1 MPHPVP
7 NHPAGPI
14 RSITPTID
22 IYIKLAQFPTLAHEI
37 RVRMRDE
44 LFQRGIIDPE
54 SFKAE
59 VKAKALESQRREGL
73 YDPFGQEQA
82 HIWQKR
88 KDRIRDFQTD
98 AYFGNN
104 LSLTLLNSII
114 EDVLNSQPGHT
125 DSVELTFNPE
135 IAPWE
140 MLFRQGELYE
150 NLPFDQLEKVKH
162 HLQEIKVVLIKGMIS
177 DQLRFI
183 GVAKHVF
190 SIADLRRIYRRRI
203 GGGKIGGKAAGM
215 ILAWKILQQQPTDGS
230 PDISEFVEIP
240 DSYFLGSE
248 VIYDFRLMNNLD
260 SYMNQKYRPLEE
272 IRQDHPKI
280 EAEHLM
286 GRFPEN
292 IIDSLRYVLKQ
303 FGEDPIIVRSSSL
316 LEDNFGFS
324 FAGKYSSYFC
334 PNQGTEKE
342 NLRDL
347 LDAIRRVYA
356 STINP
361 DAILYRQHHGLIDYD
376 ERMAVLLQR
385 VRGKRYGRYFLPTIA
400 GVGFSRNPFRWNP
413 KIDREAGFL
422 RIVWGIGTRAV
433 DRVDND
439 YPRMIS
445 LSHPQLRPEATPS
458 AQRQYAQWYVDLVD
472 LEQNKFITLPVN
484 DVLGLDYPG
493 LRYIASQDKGD
504 YLQRILS
511 IGGLNANDRF
521 VLTFDALVRDRKFVT
536 LMRTALERL
545 EKGYKTPVD
554 MEFTI
559 EILPGRPYPEFKLHL
574 LQCRPLSQRQN
585 EEFVEI
591 PMAVPLQRIL
601 FTSRGLIPNGRAE
614 QVRYIIFV
622 NPEKYREIPKTD
634 TKLELGRAI
643 GRLNKLLENDSF
655 ILVGPGRWGS
665 TNLELGVRVS
675 YADIYNTKV
684 LIELGV
690 AQDGK
695 PPELSYGTHFFQ
707 DLVESGIHSLPIPLH
722 LEGASFNWR
731 FFRLAP
737 NSLANLLPKDEKLS
751 PYLQV
756 IDLPQVTNGYR
767 LDVLMDGTNNDEAL
781 GYLVKSTQNDLI
793 LAKEQ
798 SSMGYP
804 FTM

>member
-7 NHPAGPI
+7 TNHSGPI

-22 IYIKLAQFPTLAHEI
+22 IYIKLAQYPTLAHDI
-37 RVRMRDE
+37 RVRMREE
-44 LFQRGIIDPE
+44 LFSRGIIDQE
-54 SFKAE
+54 AFSAE

-104 LSLTLLNSII
+104 LSIALLESII
-114 EDVLNSQPGHT
+114 VDVLNNQPGHT
-125 DSVELTFNPE
+125 DSIELTFNPE
-135 IAPWE
+135 VAPWE
-140 MLFRQGELYE
+140 LLFRQGELYE
-150 NLPFDQLEKVKH
+150 SLPPHQQEHVKH

-183 GVAKHVF
+183 AVAKNVL

-215 ILAWKILQQQPTDGS
+215 ILAWKILQQKPTDGG

-248 VIYDFRLMNNLD
+248 VIYDFRLMNNLE

-272 IRQDHPKI
+272 IRQEHPKI
-280 EAEHLM
+280 EAEHLA
-286 GRFPEN
+286 GRFPEH
-292 IIDSLRYVLKQ
+292 IMDSLRYVLAQ
-303 FGEDPIIVRSSSL
+303 FGDDPIIVRSSSL

-334 PNQGTEKE
+334 PNQGTKEE

-400 GVGFSRNPFRWNP
+400 GVGFSRNPFRWHP
-413 KIDREAGFL
+413 KIKREDGFL
-422 RIVWGIGTRAV
+422 RIVWGMGTRAV

-445 LSHPQLRPEATPS
+445 LSHPQLRPEATPA
-458 AQRQYAQWYVDLVD
+458 AQRQYAQWSVDLVD
-472 LEQNKFITLPVN
+472 LEKNEFVTLPI
-484 DVLGLDYPG
+484 DQVLGLDYPE

-511 IGGLNANDRF
+511 VGGLHEDDRF

-554 MEFTI
+554 MEFTV
-559 EILPGRPYPEFKLHL
+559 EVVPGRPYPDFKLHL
-574 LQCRPLSQRQN
+574 LQCRPLSQRKN
-585 EEFVEI
+585 EDLVQI
-591 PMAVPLQRIL
+591 PTDVPEKRIL

-622 NPEKYREIPKTD
+622 NPELYREIPEVN

-643 GRLNKLLENDSF
+643 GRLNKLLEEESF
-655 ILVGPGRWGS
+655 ILIGPGRWGS

-707 DLVESGIHSLPIPLH
+707 DLVESGIYSLPIPLH

-737 NSLANLLPKDEKLS
+737 NSLDKLLPEDKALA
-751 PYLQV
+751 PYLKV
-756 IDLPQVTNGYR
+756 IDIPQVTNGYR
-767 LDVLMDGTNNDEAL
+767 LNVLMDGTTNDEAI
-781 GYLVKSTQNDLI
+781 GFLVKSTHHDLVV
-793 LAKEQ
+793 AKEQ
-798 SSMGYP
+798 SKMGYP

>member
-7 NHPAGPI
+7 SNYSTPI

-22 IYIKLAQFPTLAHEI
+22 IYIKLAQYPTLAHEI

-44 LFQRGIIDPE
+44 LFQRGIIE
-54 SFKAE
+54 EEVLNAE
-59 VKAKALESQRREGL
+59 VKEKALESQRREGL
-73 YDPFGQEQA
+73 FDPFGQEQA

-104 LSLTLLNSII
+104 LSITLLDGII
-114 EDVLNSQPGHT
+114 EEVLNSQPGHS
-125 DSVELTFNPE
+125 DSIELNFNPE

-150 NLPFDQLEKVKH
+150 NLPPDQLKKVKH
-162 HLQEIKVVLIKGMIS
+162 HLLEIKVVLIKGMIS

-183 GVAKHVF
+183 AVAKHVF
-190 SIADLRRIYRRRI
+190 SIDDLRRIYRRRI

-215 ILAWKILQQQPTDGS
+215 ILAWKILQQKSTDGS

-248 VIYDFRLMNNLD
+248 VIYDFRLMNNLER
-260 SYMNQKYRPLEE
+260 YMNQKYRPLDE
-272 IRQDHPKI
+272 IREEHPKI
-280 EAEHLM
+280 EEDHLA
-286 GRFPEN
+286 GTFPPHIVQRLNDMLDE
-292 IIDSLRYVLKQ
+292 
-303 FGEDPIIVRSSSL
+303 FGDDPIIVRSSSL
-316 LEDNFGFS
+316 LEDNFGYS

-334 PNQGTEKE
+334 PNQGTKEK
-342 NLRDL
+342 NLKDL

-385 VRGKRYGRYFLPTIA
+385 VRGKRYGRYFFPTIA
-400 GVGFSRNPFRWNP
+400 GVGFSRNPFRWHP
-413 KIDREAGFL
+413 KIDRNAGFL
-422 RIVWGIGTRAV
+422 RIVWGMGTRAV
-433 DRVDND
+433 DRVSND

-445 LSHPQLRPEATPS
+445 LSHPRLRPESTPA
-458 AQRQYAQWYVDLVD
+458 AQRQYAQWFIDLVD
-472 LEQNKFITLPVN
+472 LEKNKFNSLPIEE
-484 DVLGLDYPG
+484 VLGLDYPG
-493 LRYIASQDKGD
+493 LRYIASQDKGE
-504 YLQRILS
+504 YLQRIVS
-511 IGGLNANDRF
+511 VGGLDEHDRF
-521 VLTFDALVRDRKFVT
+521 VLTFEALVRDRKFVT
-536 LMRTALERL
+536 LMRTALANL

-554 MEFTI
+554 IEFTV
-559 EILPGRPYPEFKLHL
+559 EVLPGRPYPEFKLHL
-574 LQCRPLSQRQN
+574 LQCRPLSQRKN
-585 EEFVEI
+585 EELVTL
-591 PMAVPLQRIL
+591 PTGVPEQRIL

-622 NPEKYREIPKTD
+622 NPETYREIPD
-634 TKLELGRAI
+634 NATKLELGRAI
-643 GRLNKLLENDSF
+643 GRLNKLLEEESF
-655 ILVGPGRWGS
+655 ILIGPGRWGS
-665 TNLELGVRVS
+665 TNLELGVRVT

-707 DLVESGIHSLPIPLH
+707 DLVESGIFSLPIPLH
-722 LEGASFNWR
+722 EKGASFNWR

-737 NSLANLLPKDEKLS
+737 NSLATLLPEDEGLS
-751 PYLQV
+751 DYLQV
-756 IDLPQVTNGYR
+756 IDLLQLTNGFR
-767 LDVLMDGTNNDEAL
+767 LNVLMDGTNNDEAI
-781 GYLVKSTQNDLI
+781 GHLVESTQNDQI
-793 LAKEQ
+793 VANDQ
-798 SSMGYP
+798 SSLGYP
-804 FTM
+804 FIV

>member
-1 MPHPVP
+1 MTYPAP
-7 NHPAGPI
+7 NNVEPI

-22 IYIKLAQFPTLAHEI
+22 IYIKLAQFPTLAHDI
-37 RVRMRDE
+37 RVRMREE
-44 LFQRGIIDPE
+44 LFQRGIIDQE
-54 SFKAE
+54 TFNAE

-73 YDPFGQEQA
+73 HDPFGQEQA

-88 KDRIRDFQTD
+88 KDRIRNFQTD

-104 LSLTLLNSII
+104 LSLALLDAII
-114 EDVLNSQPGHT
+114 DDVLNNQPGHT
-125 DSVELTFNPE
+125 DSIELTFNPE

-150 NLPFDQLEKVKH
+150 ALPSHMWKQVKH

-183 GVAKHVF
+183 AVAKHVL

-215 ILAWKILQQQPTDGS
+215 ILAWKILQQPPKDGG
-230 PDISEFVEIP
+230 PDISAFVEIP

-260 SYMNQKYRPLEE
+260 VYMNQKYRPLEE
-272 IRQDHPKI
+272 IRRDHPRI
-280 EAEHLM
+280 EAEHLA
-286 GRFPEN
+286 GVFPEP
-292 IIDSLRYVLKQ
+292 IVDQLRYVLEQ
-303 FGEDPIIVRSSSL
+303 FGDDPIIVRSSSL

-334 PNQGTEKE
+334 PNQGTHKE
-342 NLRDL
+342 NLRGL

-376 ERMAVLLQR
+376 ERMGVLIQR
-385 VRGKRYGRYFLPTIA
+385 VRGKRHGRYYFPTIA
-400 GVGFSRNPFRWNP
+400 GVGFSRNPFRWHP
-413 KIDREAGFL
+413 KIERDVGFL
-422 RIVWGIGTRAV
+422 RIVCGMGTRAV

-445 LSHPQLRPEATPS
+445 LSHPQLRPESTAA
-458 AQRQYAQWYVDLVD
+458 AQRQYAQWYIDLVD
-472 LEQNKFITLPVN
+472 LETNEFTTLPV
-484 DVLGLDYPG
+484 DEVLHRDFPG
-493 LRYIASQDKGD
+493 LRYVASQDKGD

-511 IGGLNANDRF
+511 LGSLDKDEQF
-521 VLTFDALVRDRKFVT
+521 VLTFDALTRDRNFVT

-545 EKGYKTPVD
+545 EAGYRTPVD
-554 MEFTI
+554 MEFTV
-559 EILPGRPYPEFKLHL
+559 EVLPGRPYPDYRLNL
-574 LQCRPLSQRQN
+574 LQCRPLSQR
-585 EEFVEI
+585 ESEDLIDI
-591 PMAVPLQRIL
+591 PTEVPPQHIL

-622 NPEKYREIPKTD
+622 NPETYRQIPNTAI
-634 TKLELGRAI
+634 KLELGRAI
-643 GRLNKLLENDSF
+643 GRLNKLLENESF
-655 ILVGPGRWGS
+655 ILIGPGRWGS

-722 LEGASFNWR
+722 LDGASFNWR
-731 FFRLAP
+731 VFRLAP
-737 NSLANLLPKDEKLS
+737 NSLATLLPEDASLA

-767 LDVLMDGTNNDEAL
+767 LNVLMDGTNNDEAI
-781 GYLVKSTQNDLI
+781 GYLVKSTQNDNLVTSG
-793 LAKEQ
+793 Q
-798 SSMGYP
+798 SSIGHL
-804 FTM
+804 FTG

>member
-1 MPHPVP
+1 MEFPVP
-7 NHPAGPI
+7 HSNGPI

-22 IYIKLAQFPTLAHEI
+22 IYIKLAQYPTLAHGI
-37 RVRMRDE
+37 RVRMREE
-44 LFQRGIIDPE
+44 LFQRGIIDQE
-54 SFKAE
+54 TFNAE
-59 VKAKALESQRREGL
+59 IKAKAQESQRREGL
-73 YDPFGQEQA
+73 YDPFNQEQA

-98 AYFGNN
+98 AYFANN
-104 LSLTLLNSII
+104 LSLSLLDTII
-114 EDVLNSQPGHT
+114 EDVLNSQPGHS
-125 DSVELTFNPE
+125 DSIELTFNPE

-150 NLPFDQLEKVKH
+150 ALPPDQLEKVRH

-183 GVAKHVF
+183 AVAKHVL

-215 ILAWKILQQQPTDGS
+215 ILAWKILQQKPTDGS
-230 PDISEFVEIP
+230 PDLSDFVEIP

-272 IRQDHPKI
+272 IRREHPKI
-280 EAEHLM
+280 EAEHLA
-286 GRFPEN
+286 GRFPEGIVDN
-292 IIDSLRYVLKQ
+292 LRYVLQQ
-303 FGEDPIIVRSSSL
+303 FGSDPIIVRSSSL

-334 PNQGTEKE
+334 PNQGTPKE

-385 VRGKRYGRYFLPTIA
+385 VRGKRYGRYFMPSIA
-400 GVGFSRNPFRWNP
+400 GVGFSRNPFRWHP
-413 KIDREAGFL
+413 KIRREDGFL
-422 RIVWGIGTRAV
+422 RIVWGVGTRAV

-439 YPRMIS
+439 YPRLIS
-445 LSHPQLRPEATPS
+445 LSHPQLRPESTPQ

-472 LEQNKFITLPVN
+472 LEQNKFTTLPIN
-484 DVLGLDYPG
+484 QVLNRDFPD
-493 LRYIASQDKGD
+493 LRYIASLDKGD

-511 IGGLNANDRF
+511 VGALDEADRF

-536 LMRTALERL
+536 LMRTALARL
-545 EKGYKTPVD
+545 EVGYKTPVD
-554 MEFTI
+554 MEFTV
-559 EILPGRPYPEFKLHL
+559 EILPGRPYPDFKLHL
-574 LQCRPLSQRQN
+574 LQCRPLSQRAN
-585 EEFVEI
+585 EETVTI
-591 PMAVPLQRIL
+591 PTDVPPKRVL

-614 QVRYIIFV
+614 QIRYVIFV
-622 NPEKYREIPKTD
+622 DPEKYRLIPDTP

-643 GRLNKLLENDSF
+643 GRLNKLLENEAF
-655 ILVGPGRWGS
+655 ILIGPGRWGS

-675 YADIYNTKV
+675 YADIYNTRV

-707 DLVESGIHSLPIPLH
+707 DLVESGIFSLPIPLH

-737 NSLANLLPKDEKLS
+737 NSLAKLLPEDKKLA

-756 IDLPQVTNGYR
+756 IDLPRITKGYR
-767 LDVLMDGTNNDEAL
+767 LNVLMDGTTNDEAI
-781 GYLVKSTQNDLI
+781 GFLVESKHPDLVPTTV
-793 LAKEQ
+793 Q

-804 FTM
+804 FTK

>member
-1 MPHPVP
+1 MT
-7 NHPAGPI
+7 HPATNSVRPI
-14 RSITPTID
+14 RSITPAID
-22 IYIKLAQFPTLAHEI
+22 IYIKLAQYPTLAHDI
-37 RVRMRDE
+37 RVRMREE
-44 LFQRGIIDPE
+44 LFQRGIIDQE
-54 SFKAE
+54 AFTAE

-73 YDPFGQEQA
+73 HDPFGQEQA

-104 LSLTLLNSII
+104 LSQTLLDAII

-125 DSVELTFNPE
+125 DSIELTFNPE

-150 NLPFDQLEKVKH
+150 GLPADQLEKVKH

-183 GVAKHVF
+183 AVAKHVL

-215 ILAWKILQQQPTDGS
+215 ILAWKILQLPPDDGS
-230 PDISEFVEIP
+230 PDISKFVEIP

-272 IRQDHPKI
+272 IRREHPKI
-280 EAEHLM
+280 EAEHIA
-286 GRFPEN
+286 GRFPEP
-292 IIDSLRYVLKQ
+292 IMDQLRYVLEQ
-303 FGEDPIIVRSSSL
+303 FGDDPIIVRSSSL

-334 PNQGTEKE
+334 PNQGTDEE

-400 GVGFSRNPFRWNP
+400 GVGFSRNPFRWHP
-413 KIDREAGFL
+413 KIEREAGFL
-422 RIVWGIGTRAV
+422 RIVWGMGTRAV

-445 LSHPQLRPEATPS
+445 LSHPRLRPESTAA

-472 LEQNKFITLPVN
+472 LEKNEFATHPIGK
-484 DVLGLDYPG
+484 VLNRDFPG
-493 LRYIASQDKGD
+493 LRYVASQDKGE

-511 IGGLNANDRF
+511 AGALNETDRF
-521 VLTFDALVRDRKFVT
+521 VLTFDALTRDKKFVT
-536 LMRTALERL
+536 LMRTALARL
-545 EKGYKTPVD
+545 EKGYKRPVD
-554 MEFTI
+554 MEFTV
-559 EILPGRPYPEFKLHL
+559 EILPGRPYPDFKLHL
-574 LQCRPLSQRQN
+574 LQCRPLSQRKN
-585 EEFVEI
+585 EELVEI
-591 PMAVPLQRIL
+591 PTDIPKKFVL

-622 NPEKYREIPKTD
+622 NPEKYREIPD
-634 TKLELGRAI
+634 TTIKLELGRAI
-643 GRLNKLLENDSF
+643 GRLNKLLEGESF
-655 ILVGPGRWGS
+655 ILIGPGRWGS
-665 TNLELGVRVS
+665 TNLELGVRVT

-722 LEGASFNWR
+722 LKGTSFNWR

-737 NSLANLLPKDEKLS
+737 NSLGTLIPEDEPLS
-751 PYLQV
+751 PYLKV
-756 IDLPQVTNGYR
+756 IDLPQVTKGYR
-767 LDVLMDGTNNDEAL
+767 LNVLMDGTHNDEAL
-781 GYLVKSTQNDLI
+781 GYLVESELEDHIADKS
-793 LAKEQ
+793 Q
-798 SSMGYP
+798 SLLGHL
-804 FTM
+804 FTG

>member
-1 MPHPVP
+1 MTYPAP
-7 NHPAGPI
+7 NSADPI

-22 IYIKLAQFPTLAHEI
+22 IYITLAQYPTLAHDI
-37 RVRMRDE
+37 RVRMREE
-44 LFQRGIIDPE
+44 LFQRGIIDQE
-54 SFKAE
+54 AFNAE

-73 YDPFGQEQA
+73 FDPFGQEQA

-104 LSLTLLNSII
+104 VSLALLDAII
-114 EDVLNSQPGHT
+114 DDVLNSQPGHT
-125 DSVELTFNPE
+125 DSIELTFNPE

-140 MLFRQGELYE
+140 MLFKQGELYE
-150 NLPFDQLEKVKH
+150 SLPPEQRKKVKH

-183 GVAKHVF
+183 AVAKHVF
-190 SIADLRRIYRRRI
+190 SIADLRRIYQRRI

-215 ILAWKILQQQPTDGS
+215 ILAWKILQLPHKDDG
-230 PDISEFVEIP
+230 PDISKFVEIP

-272 IRQDHPKI
+272 IRAEHPQI
-280 EAEHLM
+280 EAEHLL
-286 GRFPEN
+286 GRFPEF
-292 IIDSLRYVLKQ
+292 IVDQLRFVLEQ
-303 FGEDPIIVRSSSL
+303 FGNDPIIVRSSSL

-334 PNQGTEKE
+334 PNQGTHKE

-376 ERMAVLLQR
+376 ERMGVLLQR

-400 GVGFSRNPFRWNP
+400 GVGFSRNPFRWHP
-413 KIDREAGFL
+413 KIERDVGFL
-422 RIVWGIGTRAV
+422 RIVWGMGTRAV

-445 LSHPQLRPEATPS
+445 LSHPQLRPESTAA

-472 LEQNKFITLPVN
+472 LEKNEFTTLPID
-484 DVLGLDYPG
+484 DVLHRDFPG
-493 LRYIASQDKGD
+493 LRSIASQDKGE

-511 IGGLNANDRF
+511 VGALDENDRF
-521 VLTFDALVRDRKFVT
+521 VLTFDALTRDRKFVA
-536 LMRTALERL
+536 LMRTALARL
-545 EKGYKTPVD
+545 EKEYKTPVD
-554 MEFTI
+554 MEFTV
-559 EILPGRPYPEFKLHL
+559 EILPGRPYPDYKMHL
-574 LQCRPLSQRQN
+574 LQCRPLSQRKS
-585 EEFVEI
+585 EDLVEI
-591 PMAVPLQRIL
+591 PTDIPEQRIL

-622 NPEKYREIPKTD
+622 NPEKYREVPNTEI
-634 TKLELGRAI
+634 KLELGRAI
-643 GRLNKLLENDSF
+643 GRLNKLLEDESF
-655 ILVGPGRWGS
+655 ILIGPGRWGS

-737 NSLANLLPKDEKLS
+737 NNLGTLLPEDEPLA

-756 IDLPQVTNGYR
+756 VDVPQVTNGFR
-767 LDVLMDGTNNDEAL
+767 LNVFMDGTNNDEAS
-781 GYLVKSTQNDLI
+781 GFLVKSNQNDLI
-793 LAKEQ
+793 NANEQ

-804 FTM
+804 FTV

>member
-1 MPHPVP
+1 MEFPVP
-7 NHPAGPI
+7 HRIGPI
-14 RSITPTID
+14 RSVTPTID
-22 IYIKLAQFPTLAHEI
+22 IYIKLAQYPTLAHDI

-44 LFQRGIIDPE
+44 IFQRGIIDQE
-54 SFKAE
+54 TFNAE
-59 VKAKALESQRREGL
+59 IKTKALESQRREGL
-73 YDPFGQEQA
+73 FDPFGQEPA

-98 AYFGNN
+98 AYFANN
-104 LSLTLLNSII
+104 LSQSLLDSII

-125 DSVELTFNPE
+125 DSIELTFNPE

-150 NLPFDQLEKVKH
+150 TLPPDQLEKVKH

-183 GVAKHVF
+183 AVAKHVL

-215 ILAWKILQQQPTDGS
+215 ILAWKILQQQPSDDS

-272 IRQDHPKI
+272 IRREHPKI
-280 EAEHLM
+280 EAEHLA
-286 GRFPEN
+286 GRFPEGIVDN
-292 IIDSLRYVLKQ
+292 LRYVLDQ
-303 FGEDPIIVRSSSL
+303 FGSDPIIVRSSSL

-334 PNQGTEKE
+334 PNQGTPKE

-385 VRGKRYGRYFLPTIA
+385 VRGKRYGRYFMPSIA
-400 GVGFSRNPFRWNP
+400 GVGFSRNPFRWHP
-413 KIDREAGFL
+413 KIRREDGFL
-422 RIVWGIGTRAV
+422 RIVWGVGTRAV

-439 YPRMIS
+439 YPRLIS
-445 LSHPQLRPEATPS
+445 LSHPQLRPESTPQ

-472 LEQNKFITLPVN
+472 LEQNKFITLPIN
-484 DVLGLDYPG
+484 QVLHRDFPD
-493 LRYIASQDKGD
+493 LRYIASLDKGD

-511 IGGLNANDRF
+511 VGALDANDRF
-521 VLTFDALVRDRKFVT
+521 VLTFDALVRDHKFVM
-536 LMRTALERL
+536 LMRTALARL
-545 EKGYKTPVD
+545 EEGYRTPVD
-554 MEFTI
+554 MEFTV
-559 EILPGRPYPEFKLHL
+559 EILPGRPYPDFKLHL
-574 LQCRPLSQRQN
+574 LQCRPLSQRAN
-585 EEFVEI
+585 EEAVQI
-591 PMAVPLQRIL
+591 PIDVPPRRVL

-622 NPEKYREIPKTD
+622 DPEKYRRVPDTA

-643 GRLNKLLENDSF
+643 GRLNKLLEGESF
-655 ILVGPGRWGS
+655 ILIGPGRWGS

-707 DLVESGIHSLPIPLH
+707 DLVESGIFSLPIPLH

-731 FFRLAP
+731 FFHLAP
-737 NSLANLLPKDEKLS
+737 NSLTKLLPDDKTLA

-756 IDLPQVTNGYR
+756 IDLPRVTKGYR
-767 LDVLMDGTNNDEAL
+767 LNVLMDGTTNDEAL
-781 GYLVKSTQNDLI
+781 GFLVKSTHNDLGA
-793 LAKEQ
+793 AKAH

-804 FTM
+804 FTK

>member
-1 MPHPVP
+1 MD
-7 NHPAGPI
+7 HPAANNIGPI

-22 IYIKLAQFPTLAHEI
+22 IYIKLAQYPTLAPEM
-37 RVRMRDE
+37 RARMREE

-54 SFKAE
+54 KFNAE

-73 YDPFGQEQA
+73 HDPFGQEQA

-88 KDRIRDFQTD
+88 KARIRDYQTD
-98 AYFGNN
+98 VYFGNN
-104 LSLTLLNSII
+104 LSQARLDAIV
-114 EDVLNSQPGHT
+114 EDVLNSQPGHS
-125 DSVELTFNPE
+125 DSIELTFNPE

-150 NLPFDQLEKVKH
+150 ALPPDQLEKVKH

-183 GVAKHVF
+183 AVAKHVL

-203 GGGKIGGKAAGM
+203 GRGKVGGKAAGM
-215 ILAWKILQQQPTDGS
+215 ILAWKILQSPPDDGGM
-230 PDISEFVEIP
+230 DISKFVSIP

-248 VIYDFRLMNNLD
+248 VIYDFRLMNNLEN
-260 SYMNQKYRPLEE
+260 YMNQKYRPLEE

-280 EAEHLM
+280 EAKHLA
-286 GRFPEN
+286 GRFPEP
-292 IIDSLRYVLKQ
+292 IVDQLRQVLDA
-303 FGEDPIIVRSSSL
+303 FGSDPIIVRSSSL

-334 PNQGTEKE
+334 PNQGTKKE
-342 NLRDL
+342 NLRAL
-347 LDAIRRVYA
+347 LDAIRQVFA
-356 STINP
+356 STMNP

-385 VRGKRYGRYFLPTIA
+385 VRGQRYGRYFMPTIA
-400 GVGFSRNPFRWNP
+400 GVGFSHNPFRWHP
-413 KIDREAGFL
+413 KIKREDGFL
-422 RIVWGIGTRAV
+422 RIVWGMGTRAV

-445 LSHPQLRPEATPS
+445 LSHPRLRPEATPA

-472 LEQNKFITLPVN
+472 LEQNEFTTLPIN
-484 DVLGLDYPG
+484 EVLRPDYPG
-493 LRYIASQDKGD
+493 LRYIASLDKGD

-511 IGGLNANDRF
+511 VGALNKNDKF
-521 VLTFDALVRDRKFVT
+521 VLTFDTLTRDRKFIN
-536 LMRTALERL
+536 LMRTALDRL
-545 EKGYKTPVD
+545 EKGYELPVD
-554 MEFTI
+554 MEFTV
-559 EILPGRPYPEFKLHL
+559 EILPGRPYPDFKLNL
-574 LQCRPLSQRQN
+574 LQCRPLSQR
-585 EEFVEI
+585 ESEDIVEI
-591 PMAVPLQRIL
+591 PSDIPKKMIL

-614 QVRYIIFV
+614 QVPYLIFV
-622 NPEKYREIPKTD
+622 NPKTYRQIPAVE

-643 GRLNKLLENDSF
+643 GRLNKLLEGESF
-655 ILVGPGRWGS
+655 ILIGPGRWGS

-707 DLVESGIHSLPIPLH
+707 DLVESGIYSLPIPLH
-722 LEGASFNWR
+722 LQGASFNWR
-731 FFRLAP
+731 FFQLAP
-737 NSLANLLPKDEKLS
+737 NCLSSLLPEDAALS

-756 IDLPQVTNGYR
+756 IDLPQVTKEYR
-767 LDVLMDGTNNDEAL
+767 LNVLMDGTNNDEAM
-781 GYLVKSTQNDLI
+781 GYLVKSEMDDLAV
-793 LAKEQ
+793 AKEQ
-798 SSMGYP
+798 SSLGHP
-804 FTM
+804 FTV

>member
-7 NHPAGPI
+7 NSSRPL

-22 IYIKLAQFPTLAHEI
+22 IYIKLAQYPTLAHDI
-37 RVRMRDE
+37 RVRMREE
-44 LFQRGIIDPE
+44 LFQRGIINE
-54 SFKAE
+54 EKFNAE
-59 VKAKALESQRREGL
+59 IKAKALESQRREGL

-88 KDRIRDFQTD
+88 KDRVRDFQTD
-98 AYFGNN
+98 AYFASN
-104 LSLTLLNSII
+104 LSLALLDSII
-114 EDVLNSQPGHT
+114 EDVLDSQPGHT
-125 DSVELTFNPE
+125 DSIELTFNPE

-150 NLPFDQLEKVKH
+150 ALPPDQLEKVKH

-183 GVAKHVF
+183 AVAKHVL
-190 SIADLRRIYRRRI
+190 SIADLRDIYRRRI

-215 ILAWKILQQQPTDGS
+215 ILAWKILQQQHTDGG

-272 IRQDHPKI
+272 IRRDHPQI
-280 EAEHLM
+280 EAEHLA
-286 GRFPEN
+286 GRFPQPIEA
-292 IIDSLRYVLKQ
+292 DLRHVLKQ
-303 FGEDPIIVRSSSL
+303 FGDDPIIVRSSSL

-334 PNQGTEKE
+334 PNQGSEEE
-342 NLRDL
+342 NLQDL

-376 ERMAVLLQR
+376 ERMGVLLQR
-385 VRGKRYGRYFLPTIA
+385 VRGKQYGRYFLPTIA
-400 GVGFSRNPFRWNP
+400 GVGFSRNPFRWHP
-413 KIDREAGFL
+413 KIEREAGFL

-445 LSHPQLRPEATPS
+445 LSHPQLRPEATAA
-458 AQRQYAQWYVDLVD
+458 AQRQYAQWHVDLVD
-472 LEQNKFITLPVN
+472 LEKNEFITLPVN
-484 DVLGLDYPG
+484 DVLGLDYPE

-511 IGGLNANDRF
+511 VGGLDENDRF
-521 VLTFDALVRDRKFVT
+521 VLTFEALVRDRKFVT
-536 LMRTALERL
+536 LMRTALTRL

-554 MEFTI
+554 IEFTV
-559 EILPGRPYPEFKLHL
+559 EVLPGRPYPDFKLHL
-574 LQCRPLSQRQN
+574 LQCRPLSQRKN
-585 EEFVEI
+585 EDLVEI
-591 PMAVPLQRIL
+591 PTDVPKKQIL

-614 QVRYIIFV
+614 QIRYIIFV
-622 NPEKYREIPKTD
+622 NPEKYRQIPD
-634 TKLELGRAI
+634 NSTKLELGRAI
-643 GRLNKLLENDSF
+643 GRLNKRLEGESF
-655 ILVGPGRWGS
+655 ILIGPGRWGS
-665 TNLELGVRVS
+665 TNLELGVRVT

-707 DLVESGIHSLPIPLH
+707 DLVESGIYSLPIPLH
-722 LEGASFNWR
+722 LEGASFNWH

-737 NSLANLLPKDEKLS
+737 NSLTKFLPDDDKLA
-751 PYLQV
+751 PYLKV
-756 IDLPQVTNGYR
+756 IDLPKIAKGYR
-767 LDVLMDGTNNDEAL
+767 LNVLMDGTNNDEAI
-781 GYLVKSTQNDLI
+781 GFLVKNQQSDLI
-793 LAKEQ
+793 SAKEQ

-804 FTM
+804 FTK

>member
-1 MPHPVP
+1 MDFPLSH
-7 NHPAGPI
+7 NFGPL

-22 IYIKLAQFPTLAHEI
+22 IYIKLAQYPTLAHDI

-44 LFQRGIIDPE
+44 LFQRGITDQE
-54 SFKAE
+54 TFNAE

-73 YDPFGQEQA
+73 FDPFSQEQA

-88 KDRIRDFQTD
+88 KDRVRDFQTD

-104 LSLTLLNSII
+104 LSLALLDAII

-125 DSVELTFNPE
+125 DSIELTFNPE

-140 MLFRQGELYE
+140 ILFRQGELYE
-150 NLPFDQLEKVKH
+150 ALPPDQREKVKH

-183 GVAKHVF
+183 AVAKHVF
-190 SIADLRRIYRRRI
+190 SIADLRLIYRRRI

-215 ILAWKILQQQPTDGS
+215 ILAWKILQQPPSDDGS
-230 PDISEFVEIP
+230 DIREFVEIP

-272 IRQDHPKI
+272 IRQEHPKI
-280 EAEHLM
+280 EAEHLA
-286 GRFPEN
+286 GRFPEG
-292 IIDSLRYVLKQ
+292 IVAQLRYVLEQ

-324 FAGKYSSYFC
+324 FAGKYHSYFC

-385 VRGKRYGRYFLPTIA
+385 VRGKRYGRYFMPSIA
-400 GVGFSRNPFRWNP
+400 GVGFSRNPFRWHP
-413 KIDREAGFL
+413 KIKRDDGFL

-445 LSHPQLRPEATPS
+445 LSHPQLRPESTPA

-472 LEQNKFITLPVN
+472 LEKNEFITLPIN
-484 DVLGLDYPG
+484 EVLHRDFPD
-493 LRYIASQDKGD
+493 LRYIASLDKGE
-504 YLQRILS
+504 YLERILS
-511 IGGLNANDRF
+511 VGALDENDRF
-521 VLTFDALVRDRKFVT
+521 VLTFEMLVRDRKFVT
-536 LMRTALERL
+536 LMRTALARL
-545 EKGYKTPVD
+545 EKGYRTPVD
-554 MEFTI
+554 MEFTV
-559 EILPGRPYPEFKLHL
+559 EILPGRPYPDFKLHL

-585 EEFVEI
+585 EELVEI
-591 PMAVPLQRIL
+591 PTDVPKQRIL
-601 FTSRGLIPNGRAE
+601 FTSSGLIPNGRAE
-614 QVRYIIFV
+614 QVRYVIFI
-622 NPEKYREIPKTD
+622 NPEKYRQIGETT

-643 GRLNKLLENDSF
+643 SRLNKLLENESF
-655 ILVGPGRWGS
+655 ILIGPGRWGS

-731 FFRLAP
+731 FFRLAT
-737 NSLANLLPKDEKLS
+737 NCLSQLLPNDAPLA

-756 IDLPQVTNGYR
+756 VDLPQLTNGYR
-767 LDVLMDGTNNDEAL
+767 LNVLMDGGSNDEAI
-781 GYLVKSTQNDLI
+781 GFLVKSERHDLI

-798 SSMGYP
+798 SSLGYP

>member
-1 MPHPVP
+1 MEFPVP
-7 NHPAGPI
+7 YRMGPI
-14 RSITPTID
+14 RSVTPTID
-22 IYIKLAQFPTLAHEI
+22 IYIKLAQYPTLAHDI

-44 LFQRGIIDPE
+44 LFHRSIIDLE
-54 SFKAE
+54 TFNAE
-59 VKAKALESQRREGL
+59 IKAKALESQRREGL
-73 YDPFGQEQA
+73 FDPFGQEPA
-82 HIWQKR
+82 HVWQKR

-98 AYFGNN
+98 AYFANN
-104 LSLTLLNSII
+104 LSLSLLDSII
-114 EDVLNSQPGHT
+114 EDVLNSQPGHS
-125 DSVELTFNPE
+125 DSIELTFNPE

-150 NLPFDQLEKVKH
+150 TLPPDQLEKVKH

-183 GVAKHVF
+183 AVAKHVL
-190 SIADLRRIYRRRI
+190 SIDDLRRIYRRRI

-215 ILAWKILQQQPTDGS
+215 ILAWKILQQKPADDS
-230 PDISEFVEIP
+230 PDLSGFVEIP

-272 IRQDHPKI
+272 IRREHPKI
-280 EAEHLM
+280 EAEHLA
-286 GRFPEN
+286 GRFPEGIVDN
-292 IIDSLRYVLKQ
+292 LRYVLQQ
-303 FGEDPIIVRSSSL
+303 FGSDPIIVRSSSL

-334 PNQGTEKE
+334 PNQGTPKE

-385 VRGKRYGRYFLPTIA
+385 VRGKRYGRYFMPSIA
-400 GVGFSRNPFRWNP
+400 GVGFSRNPFRWHP
-413 KIDREAGFL
+413 KIRREDGFL
-422 RIVWGIGTRAV
+422 RIVWGVGTRAV

-439 YPRMIS
+439 YPRLIS
-445 LSHPQLRPEATPS
+445 LSHPQLRPESTPQ

-472 LEQNKFITLPVN
+472 LEQNKFTTLPIN
-484 DVLGLDYPG
+484 QVLNRDFPD
-493 LRYIASQDKGD
+493 LRYIASLDKGE
-504 YLQRILS
+504 YLERILS
-511 IGGLNANDRF
+511 VGALDTNDRF
-521 VLTFDALVRDRKFVT
+521 VLTFEALVRDRKFVT
-536 LMRTALERL
+536 LMRTALTRL
-545 EKGYKTPVD
+545 EEGYKTPVD
-554 MEFTI
+554 MEFTV
-559 EILPGRPYPEFKLHL
+559 EILPGRPYPDFKLHL
-574 LQCRPLSQRQN
+574 LQCRPLSQRAN
-585 EEFVEI
+585 EETVKI
-591 PMAVPLQRIL
+591 PTDVPPRRVL
-601 FTSRGLIPNGRAE
+601 FTSQGLIPNGRAE
-614 QVRYIIFV
+614 QIRYIIFV
-622 NPEKYREIPKTD
+622 DPEKYRLIPDTP

-643 GRLNKLLENDSF
+643 GRLNKLLENESF
-655 ILVGPGRWGS
+655 ILIGPGRWGS

-707 DLVESGIHSLPIPLH
+707 DLVESGIFSLPIPLH

-737 NSLANLLPKDEKLS
+737 NSLANLLPEDTKLA

-756 IDLPQVTNGYR
+756 IDLPRITKGYR
-767 LDVLMDGTNNDEAL
+767 LNVLMDGATNDEAI
-781 GYLVKSTQNDLI
+781 GYLVKSTQNDQENG
-793 LAKEQ
+793 KPQ
-798 SSMGYP
+798 SSLGYP
-804 FTM
+804 FAA